1 MAPDLTVEH
10 GRGLT
15 VAFRSPWFRW
25 KRMDSA
31 LLVVGEFDPSAE
43 SGLDEPAEHAAAVVA
58 KADNKRRA
66 LTRTNAQGTHVM
78 PKALGRNAGHG
89 ACGIRHHSGVRG
101 HYCLGSK
108 MQQISL
114 TILDHLARQ
123 ARLSFEVGPPR
134 LVALQPVAT
143 RQRVLVA
150 HDNLGYFPA
159 GGNELESASTF
170 ECHAAP
176 RLRLNVGYLFER
188 RHESVATVNGQSVGP
203 KFCLSSVVMLSAS
216 STLPGGSPNTDSVLD
231 RRSHD
236 KVCRTPLFHSAL
248 KVVPSVWME
257 PPFHDSLRRHAHD
270 ITSCDGPGRRFHDIE
285 RRFRMGPQEAT
296 VPAFG
301 NTLRRRHE

>member
-1 MAPDLTVEH
+1 MVQVEKDGLGTL
-10 GRGLT
+10 GRRRI
-15 VAFRSPWFRW
+15 RSER
-25 KRMDSA
+25 RIRA
-31 LLVVGEFDPSAE
+31 
-43 SGLDEPAEHAAAVVA
+43 
-58 KADNKRRA
+58 RRA
-66 LTRTNAQGTHVM
+66 SRTCGCSRRQGGQQEKSPDPHQRTGYSCDAQGTWSE
-78 PKALGRNAGHG
+78 
-89 ACGIRHHSGVRG
+89 CGTWGVRNPAPFRRTG
-101 HYCLGSK
+101 ALLPRFENAADQPHNPRPSRETGEVE
-108 MQQISL
+108 
-114 TILDHLARQ
+114 
-123 ARLSFEVGPPR
+123 FEVGPPR